1 MSFAEVKVFQVLPD
15 KVDEFETLVT
25 SMTQAQVSCPG
36 CQAIRYIKRFYTYD
50 DGIQDPPR
58 LIKKIVGV
66 VKYYSFW
73 EFDTIENYHAA
84 TQKFFSQFDKP
95 LRRLLKAPSDIYCG
109 ETVGEG

>member
-73 EFDTIENYHAA
+73 EFDTLEHYHAA
-84 TQKFFSQFDKP
+84 TQLYFPQFEKP
-95 LRRLLKAPSDIYCG
+95 LRKLLRVPFDIHCSNTI
-109 ETVGEG
+109 E